1 MANDGTPSRG
11 LRVAIVGGGLGG
23 LCAAGFL
30 HRAGARVTVFEQ
42 APELSYVGA
51 GINMGP
57 NAARILRHLGVG
69 DALAAAGE
77 LVETGWEFR
86 RWQDA
91 SVLFSQPRDAV
102 SLQRY
107 GAHGYFIHRADLL
120 NVLLSVV
127 PGEIIELGRACTG
140 VEQDDG
146 VARLSFADGSTAEAD
161 VVIGADGINSVVRDA
176 VVDDAAPTTFSGL
189 CAWRCLVPAQQA
201 PLFALRPAQTLW
213 VGPGRHVAHYPI
225 RGRTWV
231 NAVAIT
237 PAEAWNP
244 QTWVAA
250 GQINDLVA
258 EFDGWDSRLTDLLS
272 AATTATRWPLLER
285 DPLPHWSRGRIALLG
300 DSAHPM
306 FPFLAQGAG
315 QAFEDAACLS
325 ACLADADTNTNTNTN
340 TNTDA
345 DADRAGVAE
354 ALERYQLLRAA
365 RATEV
370 QRRSREASDRE
381 HLPDGPQQQL
391 RDAQLSLQDPAE
403 YNSWL
408 YDHDALA
415 HAARAHR

>member
-1 MANDGTPSRG
+1 MANDSAPSRG

-30 HRAGARVTVFEQ
+30 HQAGAQVTVFEQ
-42 APELSYVGA
+42 ASELSAVGA

-57 NAARILRHLGVG
+57 NAALILRHLGVAE
-69 DALAAAGE
+69 ALDKAGE
-77 LVETGWEFR
+77 MVETGWEFR

-91 SVLFSQPRDAV
+91 SVLFSQPRGER

-120 NVLLSVV
+120 NVLLGVV
-127 PGEIIELGRACTG
+127 PREIIKLGRACTG
-140 VEQDDG
+140 VEQDEG
-146 VARLSFADGSTAEAD
+146 VARLTFADGTTAEAD
-161 VVIGADGINSVVRDA
+161 VVIGADGIHSVVRDA
-176 VVDDAAPTTFSGL
+176 VVVDSAPTTFSGL

-237 PAEAWNP
+237 PTQQWNP
-244 QTWVAA
+244 QSWVAA
-250 GQINDLVA
+250 GEVSDLVA
-258 EFDGWDSRLTDLLS
+258 EFDGWDSRLTDLLA

-285 DPLPHWSRGRIALLG
+285 DPLPRWAVGRIALLG

-325 ACLADADTNTNTNTN
+325 ACLADAAT
-340 TNTDA
+340 
-345 DADRAGVAE
+345 AGVAE
-354 ALERYQLLRAA
+354 ALERYQRLRMD

-381 HLPDGPQQQL
+381 HLPDGPDQQL
-391 RDAQLSLQDPAE
+391 RDAQLSLHDPAE

-408 YDHDALA
+408 YDHDALV
-415 HAARAHR
+415 HAAQAQR